1 MYYLIFYSYSYSL
14 LEVNVHENDPDTEV
28 LLRLRS
34 AILDCNAKAAAET
47 ATASV
52 ERDLDPI
59 LSFNTMAEAMTEVG
73 ARYEAG
79 DVWLPELVSAAAA
92 MQAATPILEAEI
104 QKRGATRATLGTV
117 VAGTVAGDIHSIGV
131 EMVCTLLI
139 GAGFEVH
146 YLGIDVS
153 TERFIEAIKETHADI
168 LAMTAL
174 LSVTA
179 VEQKN
184 VIDALVAEGLRDSVK
199 VMVGG
204 AAVTAD
210 YAEEIGADGY
220 DYSAAGAAVLAKRFL
235 ESGQEV
241 HA

>member
-1 MYYLIFYSYSYSL
+1 M
-14 LEVNVHENDPDTEV
+14 HENDSDTEV

-34 AILDCNAKAAAET
+34 AILDCDEKTAAES
-47 ATASV
+47 AQASV
-52 ERDLDPI
+52 DGGLDPI

-104 QKRGATRATLGTV
+104 QRRGATRATLGTV

-153 TERFIEAIKETHADI
+153 TERFIAAVRENSADI

-184 VIDALVAEGLRDSVK
+184 VIDALVDEGMRDSVK

-204 AAVTAD
+204 AAVTED
-210 YAEEIGADGY
+210 YANEIGADGY
-220 DYSAAGAAVLAKRFL
+220 DYSAAGAVVLAKRFI
-235 ESGQEV
+235 EGRQEV
-241 HA
+241 RA

>member
-1 MYYLIFYSYSYSL
+1 M
-14 LEVNVHENDPDTEV
+14 HEIDPASEV
-28 LLRLRS
+28 LNRLRS
-34 AILDCNAKAAAET
+34 AILEYDEKAAAESARET
-47 ATASV
+47 VTRAV
-52 ERDLDPI
+52 DPI
-59 LSFNTMAEAMTEVG
+59 LSFNAMADAMTEVG

-92 MQAATPILEAEI
+92 MQAATPILEEEI
-104 QKRGATRATLGTV
+104 KKRGVARATLATV

-153 TERFIEAIKETHADI
+153 TERFIAAVKDTNADI
-168 LAMTAL
+168 LALTAL

-179 VEQKN
+179 IEQKN
-184 VIDALVAEGLRDSVK
+184 VIDALAAEGLRDSVK
-199 VMVGG
+199 VMIGG

-210 YAEEIGADGY
+210 YADEIGADGY
-220 DYSAAGAAVLAKRFL
+220 DYSAAGAG
-235 ESGQEV
+235 S
-241 HA
+241 

>member
-1 MYYLIFYSYSYSL
+1 
-14 LEVNVHENDPDTEV
+14 
-28 LLRLRS
+28 
-34 AILDCNAKAAAET
+34 
-47 ATASV
+47 
-52 ERDLDPI
+52 
-59 LSFNTMAEAMTEVG
+59 MTEVG

-153 TERFIEAIKETHADI
+153 TGAVHRGRQGDERGHPGHDR
-168 LAMTAL
+168 L

-184 VIDALVAEGLRDSVK
+184 VIDALIAEGLRDSVK

-241 HA
+241 RHDRVRARHAAGPVHDRGPGAETP